1 VSAPSKL
8 GKYAIRRELGRGAMG
23 VVYEGFDPF
32 IERTVAIK
40 TIKPELPGE
49 TDAGDALARFR
60 REAQAAG
67 RLSHPNI
74 VSIYEYGEQDG
85 IAFIAMEFI
94 KGKELKDYFESGRRF
109 AARDIARIMGEILG
123 ALDHAH
129 RNGVTHRDIKPA
141 NVILLE
147 NGAVK
152 VADFGIARIETSEL
166 TQAGTVLGT
175 PSYMSPEQ
183 FLGTPVDGR
192 SDIFS
197 CGVILYQFLT
207 GEKPFSGAVTTI
219 MHKVLKEE
227 PMAPSMLDATLPPAW
242 DAVVKRAMAKNPSD
256 RYQTAAEFAA
266 DIASVAEGRAPSA
279 MTAAVDATLVDAA
292 PDATLVDSTA
302 IDTSARPAAGP
313 APATPARAPAT
324 VSAEAPRKRMNTG
337 VLAAVAAVT
346 LLGAIGGGM
355 YVMGSR
361 NTDLSQ
367 PAERAASG
375 PVAAAPTPG
384 AQPAPAEPG
393 VLTIS
398 AVGLADPGRFNGD
411 AAAAGVEARADA
423 RRQLIE
429 KALALYVSNDSI
441 NRNYQ
446 WLRDKFL
453 PHSTEFIKATLAED
467 APQLGR
473 DGLVALTTRA
483 TIKVRDVQKAL
494 NQMSEKERIEFIR
507 NNGDPKIS
515 VQMQISAADTAQMMP
530 AARSQLAE
538 NAIKERI
545 RSFGFRTWSIEGE
558 TRTGPDAKSADF
570 HIMGEVKVKQ
580 LSTRLAASG
589 LTITKTALTSW
600 TVKAVDKATGEEI
613 YNNTKLPK
621 NTSWSTEDD
630 ALADIGRLVGDE
642 FSKQFFLAN
651 FGFGSQKVNLSI
663 SGLPDAASAKALLRE
678 LKSLR
683 EVLDAQASGDGT
695 YVVELAE
702 GSAADLIAEA
712 VLKPLN
718 AKLGQACFALGGVTG
733 KTVGVTFSAAC
744 AQESVRGKLETAPPA
759 GLLSAPP
766 ARGRTIL
773 KV

>member
-1 VSAPSKL
+1 MSAPSKL

-23 VVYEGFDPF
+23 VVYEGFDPY

-40 TIKPELPGE
+40 TIKPERPGE
-49 TDAGDALARFR
+49 ADAGDAMARFR

-85 IAFIAMEFI
+85 VAFIAMEFI

-109 AARDIARIMGEILG
+109 AARDVARIMGEILG

-141 NVILLE
+141 NVIILE

-242 DAVVKRAMAKNPSD
+242 DVVVKRAMAKNPSD
-256 RYQTAAEFAA
+256 RYQTAAKFAA
-266 DIASVAEGRAPSA
+266 DIAAVAEGRTA
-279 MTAAVDATLVDAA
+279 MTAAVDATLVDAP
-292 PDATLVDSTA
+292 PDATLVDSTV
-302 IDTSARPAAGP
+302 IDSSAHPTAAP
-313 APATPARAPAT
+313 APAATARAPAK
-324 VSAEAPRKRMNTG
+324 VPAQAPRKWMNAG
-337 VLAAVAAVT
+337 VLAAVAAVA
-346 LLGAIGGGM
+346 LLAAIGGGM
-355 YVMGSR
+355 YVMGAR
-361 NTDLSQ
+361 KTDV
-367 PAERAASG
+367 PAEGAAARPSA
-375 PVAAAPTPG
+375 PVAAVPTPG
-384 AQPAPAEPG
+384 PQPAPAEPG

-398 AVGLADPGRFNGD
+398 AVGLADPARFNGD
-411 AAAAGVEARADA
+411 TAAAGVEARADA
-423 RRQLIE
+423 KRQLIE

-446 WLRDKFL
+446 WVRERFL
-453 PHSTEFIKATLAED
+453 PRSAEFIKATLAED
-467 APQLGR
+467 APQLGK

-483 TIKVRDVQKAL
+483 SIKVRDVQKSL

-515 VQMQISAADTAQMMP
+515 VQMQISRADTAQVMP

-538 NAIKERI
+538 NAIKERV

-558 TRTGPDAKSADF
+558 TRTGPGAGSADF

-621 NTSWSTEDD
+621 NTSWATEDD
-630 ALADIGRLVGDE
+630 ALADIGKLVGDE

-651 FGFGSQKVNLSI
+651 FSFGSQKVNLSI
-663 SGLPDAASAKALLRE
+663 GGLPDAASAKALLRE

-683 EVLDAQASGDGT
+683 EVLDVQASGDHT

-718 AKLGQACFALGGVTG
+718 AKLGQACFVLAGVTG

-744 AQESVRGKLETAPPA
+744 AQESVRGKMETAPPA

-766 ARGRTIL
+766 ARGRSLL

>member
-1 VSAPSKL
+1 MSASSKL

-40 TIKPELPGE
+40 TIKPERPGE
-49 TDAGDALARFR
+49 ADAGDALARFR

-85 IAFIAMEFI
+85 VAFIAMEFI

-109 AARDIARIMGEILG
+109 AARDVARIMGEILG

-129 RNGVTHRDIKPA
+129 SNGVTHRDIKPA
-141 NVILLE
+141 NVIILE

-207 GEKPFSGAVTTI
+207 GEKPFSGTVTTI

-242 DAVVKRAMAKNPSD
+242 DVIVKRAMAKNPSD
-256 RYQTAAEFAA
+256 RYQSAAKFAA
-266 DIASVAEGRAPSA
+266 DIAAVAQGRTPSA

-292 PDATLVDSTA
+292 PDATLVEATVIDS
-302 IDTSARPAAGP
+302 SAHPAA
-313 APATPARAPAT
+313 APAAPARAPAKAL
-324 VSAEAPRKRMNTG
+324 VEAPSKWINAG
-337 VLAAVAAVT
+337 VLAAVAAVA
-346 LLGAIGGGM
+346 LLAAIGGI
-355 YVMGSR
+355 YVMGALK
-361 NTDLSQ
+361 TDM
-367 PAERAASG
+367 PAEGAATKPAPSA
-375 PVAAAPTPG
+375 VAAAPSQAP
-384 AQPAPAEPG
+384 QPAPAEPG

-398 AVGLADPGRFNGD
+398 AVGLADPARFNGD
-411 AAAAGVEARADA
+411 TAAAGVEARADA
-423 RRQLIE
+423 KRQLIE

-446 WLRDKFL
+446 WVRDRFL
-453 PHSTEFIKATLAED
+453 PRATEFIKTTLAED

-473 DGLVALTTRA
+473 DGLVTLTTRA
-483 TIKVRDVQKAL
+483 SIKVRDVQKSL
-494 NQMSEKERIEFIR
+494 NQMSERERIEFIR

-515 VQMQISAADTAQMMP
+515 VQMQISRADTAQVMP

-538 NAIKERI
+538 NAIKQRI

-558 TRTGPDAKSADF
+558 TRTGPDARSADF

-613 YNNTKLPK
+613 YNNTKLPR
-621 NTSWSTEDD
+621 NTSWPTEDD
-630 ALADIGRLVGDE
+630 ALADIGKLVGDE

-651 FGFGSQKVNLSI
+651 FSFGSQKVNLSI
-663 SGLPDAASAKALLRE
+663 GGLPDAASAKALLRE

-683 EVLDAQASGDGT
+683 EVLDVQASGDNT

-718 AKLGQACFALGGVTG
+718 AKLGQACFVLGAVTG

-744 AQESVRGKLETAPPA
+744 AQESVHGKMETAPPA

-766 ARGRTIL
+766 ARGRSIL